1 MPSHHPPIAQRKQR
15 RQLHRVL
22 GQSLVA
28 KLGEAE
34 LELAV
39 GDWGGDLKRAL
50 EKSTGAF
57 QSTWLL
63 TKSGTTSTGS
73 KRVVGRL
80 KQPLRREAWRRE
92 FVAIVLF

>member
-1 MPSHHPPIAQRKQR
+1 MPSRHPPIAQRKQR
-15 RQLHRVL
+15 RQLRRVL

-57 QSTWLL
+57 PINLAADEVRHNID
-63 TKSGTTSTGS
+63 G
-73 KRVVGRL
+73 
-80 KQPLRREAWRRE
+80 
-92 FVAIVLF
+92 